1 MPDGRPTQVNI
12 DRIAWC
18 PVGPFDDPAAHL
30 MAPLFLGS
38 CAMVLHAVAATFSI
52 GEARMIA
59 SAPMKQF
66 LIGAAE
72 QIGGGPTPLRTVII
86 QGREYVL
93 IAVPNIDSRRL
104 S

>member
-1 MPDGRPTQVNI
+1 MPDGRPTQVDI

-18 PVGPFDDPAAHL
+18 PVGPADDPAAHL

-38 CAMVLHAVAATFSI
+38 CAMVLHAVAAIFSI
-52 GEARMIA
+52 GEARMVA
-59 SAPMKQF
+59 SSPMKQF
-66 LIGAAE
+66 LLAAAE
-72 QIGGGPTPLRTVII
+72 QIVGAQTPLRIALI
-86 QGREYVL
+86 NGREYVL